1 MTSRSL
7 LPEEE
12 PARRVDAHSAAEQPP
27 GAVLA
32 TDDRELI
39 REWAAHHGAEPA
51 TGQAT
56 PSGPATADVRD
67 EGTGL
72 RFNFPAAARFRP
84 ITWDEWFQNF
94 KDCELMF
101 VYENDVPGQT
111 PSTRYRLVP
120 RKILRERQPSL

>member
-12 PARRVDAHSAAEQPP
+12 PVRRVDAHSAAEQPP

-39 REWAAHHGAEPA
+39 RDWAARHSAEPA
-51 TGQAT
+51 TGEAT
-56 PSGPATADVRD
+56 PSGPATVDVRD

-84 ITWDEWFQNF
+84 ITWDEWFQDF
-94 KDCELMF
+94 THYELMF
-101 VYENDVPGQT
+101 VYQSDVPGQT
-111 PSTRYRLVP
+111 SSARYRLVP
-120 RKILRERQPSL
+120 RKILHERQPSS